1 MNTCK
6 VRNGYIKT
14 IFYLS
19 SSILTDFRKMQSDLK
34 NLALPGLSTAVPAV
48 VNAKLMKGV
57 SDDVNKIL

>member
-19 SSILTDFRKMQSDLK
+19 SSILADLRKMQSDLK
-34 NLALPGLSTAVPAV
+34 NLALPGLRTAVPAV
-48 VNAKLMKGV
+48 VNAKLMKGF
-57 SDDVNKIL
+57 SDDVNK